1 MSETQPVAIV
11 TGSRT
16 GLGAHIA
23 RCLVSMGYRVFGCSR
38 NEPGWTLAGYEHL
51 IVDVGQEEQVLQMF
65 RHIRREANRLDVV
78 VNNAGTA
85 SMNHSLPVPLATV
98 ERLMRTNFTGAFVVA
113 REAAKLMRR
122 AHFGRIVNLSTV
134 AVPLQLEGEA
144 AYAAS
149 KAAVEMLTRIMA
161 REFADFGITVN
172 AVGPSPIDTDL
183 IRGVPEDAMA
193 RLVNRLALKRKGTAE
208 DVMNVVEFF
217 IRPESSY
224 VTGQIIYLG
233 GV

>member
-1 MSETQPVAIV
+1 
-11 TGSRT
+11 
-16 GLGAHIA
+16 
-23 RCLVSMGYRVFGCSR
+23 VFGCSR

-78 VNNAGTA
+78 VNHAGTA
-85 SMNHSLPVPLATV
+85 SMNHSLLVPLATV

-233 GV
+233 GA

>member
-1 MSETQPVAIV
+1 M
-11 TGSRT
+11 
-16 GLGAHIA
+16 
-23 RCLVSMGYRVFGCSR
+23 FGCSR

-85 SMNHSLPVPLATV
+85 SMNHSLLVPLATV

-233 GV
+233 GA